1 MAQTLQ
7 KSPTVDQ
14 KVGVQLPHDFETQL
28 SREIKAYVHIQICLQ
43 MPIASLLVIAHQLR
57 SVETNEAYPYIGVL
71 TLKQKGNEEF
81 RDAPYNKH
89 ELLVRSCCGSSQSR

>member
-1 MAQTLQ
+1 MAQILQ

-14 KVGVQLPHDFETQL
+14 KVGVQLLHVFKTQL

-43 MPIASLLVIAHQLR
+43 MPIASLLVIAQELR

-71 TLKQKGNEEF
+71 TLKK
-81 RDAPYNKH
+81 NKEMKNLEMH
-89 ELLVRSCCGSSQSR
+89 PTTNVL

>member
-1 MAQTLQ
+1 MAQMLQ

-14 KVGVQLPHDFETQL
+14 KVGVQLPHVFETQL

-43 MPIASLLVIAHQLR
+43 MPIASLLIIAHQLR

-71 TLKQKGNEEF
+71 TLKK
-81 RDAPYNKH
+81 K
-89 ELLVRSCCGSSQSR
+89 